1 MVLILAL
8 TIALTDDVFKIRK
21 NYAAM
26 RLAEE
31 RLSTIIQLAERSVL
45 KYWKGLS
52 IPEGEVAYKYILE
65 RALESFPRFD
75 ELTTGT
81 GSDPVRKTKTRVLK
95 DIGAYL
101 KATKRVAKHIYELAY
116 GKAGSDKAVPKR
128 ERMCEMSDLME
139 HFQFLIVADD
149 CGEEQICEPAALSAL
164 SSLTAINQH
173 YTYTLV
179 TKDDCKDNMGNDED
193 VSGSVVE
200 ILVEDTEEQPCFVQ
214 INSD

>member
-8 TIALTDDVFKIRK
+8 TIALTYDVFKIRK

-26 RLAEE
+26 RLGEE
-31 RLSTIIQLAERSVL
+31 RLSTRIQLAERSVL

-65 RALESFPRFD
+65 RALKSFLHFN
-75 ELTTGT
+75 ELTP
-81 GSDPVRKTKTRVLK
+81 GSDPVCKLRTRVLK

-101 KATKRVAKHIYELAY
+101 KTAKRVAKHIYELAY

-164 SSLTAINQH
+164 SSFTAINQH

-179 TKDDCKDNMGNDED
+179 TKDDCKDTMGNDEG
-193 VSGSVVE
+193 VSESVVE
-200 ILVEDTEEQPCFVQ
+200 MLVEDTEEQPCFVQ

>member
-1 MVLILAL
+1 M
-8 TIALTDDVFKIRK
+8 FKIRK

-26 RLAEE
+26 RLGEE
-31 RLSTIIQLAERSVL
+31 RLSTRIQVAERSVL
-45 KYWKGLS
+45 KYWKGIS
-52 IPEGEVAYKYILE
+52 MSEGEVAYKYILE
-65 RALESFPRFD
+65 RALKSFPRFD
-75 ELTTGT
+75 ELTTG
-81 GSDPVRKTKTRVLK
+81 SDPVRMTKTRVLK

-164 SSLTAINQH
+164 SSFTAINQH

-179 TKDDCKDNMGNDED
+179 TKDDCKDTMGNDED
-193 VSGSVVE
+193 VSESVVE

>member
-8 TIALTDDVFKIRK
+8 TIALTYDVFKIRK

-26 RLAEE
+26 RLGEE
-31 RLSTIIQLAERSVL
+31 RLSTRIQLAERSVL

-65 RALESFPRFD
+65 RALKSFPRFD
-75 ELTTGT
+75 ELTT

-101 KATKRVAKHIYELAY
+101 KAAKRVAKHIYELAY

-149 CGEEQICEPAALSAL
+149 CGES
-164 SSLTAINQH
+164 
-173 YTYTLV
+173 
-179 TKDDCKDNMGNDED
+179 KF
-193 VSGSVVE
+193 VSRRHFRPSH
-200 ILVEDTEEQPCFVQ
+200 L
-214 INSD
+214 